1 MNHTKE
7 PWHVCDG
14 LISSEKKEAI
24 ALVEHSGMNG
34 PVSPTGSANARRIV
48 ACVNA
53 CADIPSDK
61 LDGLAT
67 MARLGI
73 ELSDAINDPDGRF
86 NRLEK
91 EHYAN
96 EFALEKAGISGE
108 ACETK
113 VSKGIE
119 LLTAQRDELLA
130 ALKDCIYTAENFGIP
145 YAGRDARDR
154 AKVIIKKYDHA

>member
-53 CADIPSDK
+53 CS
-61 LDGLAT
+61 
-67 MARLGI
+67 GI
-73 ELSDAINDPDGRF
+73 ETELLEDPEGRF
-86 NRLEK
+86 NPG
-91 EHYAN
+91 
-96 EFALEKAGISGE
+96 F
-108 ACETK
+108 
-113 VSKGIE
+113 
-119 LLTAQRDELLA
+119 
-130 ALKDCIYTAENFGIP
+130 
-145 YAGRDARDR
+145 
-154 AKVIIKKYDHA
+154 